1 MSSLRQLCVPW
12 RENNQITIT
21 DLDNGNRRK
30 TDKMDNELLED
41 LEIRETVDGIPAGAE
56 GDAAPGPK
64 REQRTRTGQDR
75 SRDNG
80 EAGTQN
86 RGKGYES
93 AGISDR
99 VNARAAA
106 EKSKKSEKSKMAA
119 LDRKKGRPD
128 PYIWGIYLLLLM
140 ISIVELFSASST
152 EVSSSNVYSPLIRH
166 GIFLLIGFGIVLWL
180 QKTPYTLF
188 NKFAWILAIG
198 SLGLLLLS
206 SFIGVEYNGAQRAI
220 RFAGVTIQPAEIV
233 KLTVVCLLASI
244 LGKNQTR
251 GGVTNTGVITTA
263 IVVVIFSACLWK
275 NGLTNTILL
284 MSVSICMMLIGGIQ
298 LKKFLM
304 VMLVYG
310 VAAGALVAVKYMSPN
325 ATEYDAVVERQE
337 LLAQNGGNAL
347 VNTGKKGVDRTGT
360 QKGRL
365 KRHFEGVH
373 PNDAIDDINRQVM
386 FAKFSQANGG
396 MFGQGPG
403 NSRESARLPLAFS
416 DYIYSIIVED
426 TGFVGGAAVLL
437 LYLLLVARA
446 GRIAY
451 KCSRAFPAFLIL
463 GCAVMIV
470 FQALVHMA
478 IVTGLFPVSGQPLPF
493 ISKGGTSVLVMSAA
507 IGIMLSVARFAAH
520 TGDRQH
526 INAEKNALPE
536 ELQAANFSAHK

>member
-1 MSSLRQLCVPW
+1 
-12 RENNQITIT
+12 
-21 DLDNGNRRK
+21 
-30 TDKMDNELLED
+30 MDNDLLED
-41 LEIRETVDGIPAGAE
+41 LEIRETLDGVPEEDLNTGRDTRKTGNNMA
-56 GDAAPGPK
+56 DTAA
-64 REQRTRTGQDR
+64 
-75 SRDNG
+75 SL
-80 EAGTQN
+80 
-86 RGKGYES
+86 
-93 AGISDR
+93 GISDR
-99 VNARAAA
+99 VNASAAA
-106 EKSKKSEKSKMAA
+106 RKKTQISENAKVAA
-119 LDRKKGRPD
+119 LHKKKGRPD
-128 PYIWGIYLLLLM
+128 PYIWGIYIMLLV

-152 EVSSSNVYSPLIRH
+152 EVSGANVYGPLIRH
-166 GIFLLIGFGIVLWL
+166 GFFLLLGFGIVLWL

-188 NKFAWILAIG
+188 NKFAWLLAIA

-206 SFIGVEYNGAQRAI
+206 SVIGVEYNGAQRAI
-220 RFAGVTIQPAEIV
+220 RFAGITIQPAEIV

-251 GGVTNTGVITTA
+251 GGVTNTGVITA
-263 IVVVIFSACLWK
+263 AVVVVIFSACLWK
-275 NGLTNTILL
+275 NGLTNTLLL

-304 VMLVYG
+304 VMVVYG
-310 VAAGALVAVKYMSPN
+310 VAAGALVAVKYMTPN
-325 ATEYDAVVERQE
+325 ATEYDAIVERQE
-337 LLAQNGGNAL
+337 LMSQVGNKGI
-347 VNTGKKGVDRTGT
+347 VSSGSGKSKIDRTGT

-365 KRHFEGVH
+365 RRHLEGVH
-373 PNDAIDDINRQVM
+373 PNDPIDDVNRQVM

-396 MFGQGPG
+396 LLGQGPG

-426 TGFVGGAAVLL
+426 TGFVGGALVLL
-437 LYLLLVARA
+437 LFLLLVARA

-507 IGIMLSVARFAAH
+507 LGIMLSVARFAAH
-520 TGDRQH
+520 SGDRQH